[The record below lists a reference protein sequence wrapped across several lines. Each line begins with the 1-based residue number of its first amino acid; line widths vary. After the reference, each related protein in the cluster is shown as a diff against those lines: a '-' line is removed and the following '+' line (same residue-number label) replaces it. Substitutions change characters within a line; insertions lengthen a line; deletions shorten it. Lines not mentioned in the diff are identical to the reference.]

1 MPLIRFAR
9 RLMLVVAADALV
21 LETMANP
28 VGNTTLPV
36 YSGAVLPAS
45 VSSITS
51 SDNVMNVVQAGNR
64 AVINWESFSIGAAAR
79 LVINQPKGSV
89 LINVAGGGASQINGA
104 ISGGLVGS
112 TYGATNGA
120 VWIINPSGLIFGT
133 GSTVNVNSLLVS
145 TLAPDL
151 SDPSTTRF
159 RADPGSGSSSIALNG
174 QVTAGSIIAASPNI
188 TQGLISVL
196 NAKTDVRLI
205 ASDNLQL
212 SLDSGGLIATKL
224 QPSTAA
230 TLLNTQGTIRV
241 GEGAIELTASGQR
254 IAGMALVNIG
264 GDVQATGANSNI
276 YLNAP

>member
-51 SDNVMNVVQAGNR
+51 SNNVMNVVQAGNR

-145 TLAPDL
+145 TLTPDL
-151 SDPSTTRF
+151 SDPSAFSCR
-159 RADPGSGSSSIALNG
+159 
-174 QVTAGSIIAASPNI
+174 
-188 TQGLISVL
+188 
-196 NAKTDVRLI
+196 
-205 ASDNLQL
+205 
-212 SLDSGGLIATKL
+212 
-224 QPSTAA
+224 
-230 TLLNTQGTIRV
+230 
-241 GEGAIELTASGQR
+241 SGQR
-254 IAGMALVNIG
+254 LQLNCAEWPGDGRQHHRGKPEHHAGLDQRTQCQDRCPADRL
-264 GDVQATGANSNI
+264 
-276 YLNAP
+276 